1 MKISTKGRYAL
12 RLMLDLALNNT
23 GEAVSLKD
31 IARRQDIS
39 DKYLEQIISIL
50 NKAGYVRSI
59 RGAQGGYMLRRPP
72 KEYTVGMILRLTEG
86 TLAPVSCVEDDAVE
100 CEREASCVT
109 FIVWKKI
116 NDAINEVVD
125 NITLEDLVEWYH
137 SKSDDY
143 VIEPDKKIAEKPLP
157 PRRVA
162 YAQSNPKM
170 SPLDYLRSEYNKEK
184 RIYDMMVMNNA
195 SKEEIKQQVL
205 KVNAIVEKYK
215 DIKSKS
221 EKVSGPKLTLK

>member
-72 KEYTVGMILRLTEG
+72 KEYTRW
-86 TLAPVSCVEDDAVE
+86 A
-100 CEREASCVT
+100 
-109 FIVWKKI
+109 
-116 NDAINEVVD
+116 
-125 NITLEDLVEWYH
+125 
-137 SKSDDY
+137 
-143 VIEPDKKIAEKPLP
+143 
-157 PRRVA
+157 
-162 YAQSNPKM
+162 
-170 SPLDYLRSEYNKEK
+170 
-184 RIYDMMVMNNA
+184 
-195 SKEEIKQQVL
+195 
-205 KVNAIVEKYK
+205 
-215 DIKSKS
+215 
-221 EKVSGPKLTLK
+221 